1 MSRILLLFLLMTMF
15 LFDAVLTAQDDMD
28 LLSLIEDEEEMLT
41 EFVEAAFKTNKVIN
55 LHSLENTA
63 SGVLDFKIS
72 HRFGFLSD
80 GVNQLYGA
88 NAKGLDKYAVGMLYN
103 LFGLDNAVIRIGFD
117 YGVNDWLQAGIGRSS
132 FDKTFDGYLKAK
144 VLRQKSGA
152 GVMPLSLSFMAGSA
166 IRTQK
171 DDRDVAPPFSTRMS
185 YSFQA
190 IIGRKF
196 SEKFS
201 LQFSPTMI
209 HYNLVPT
216 AADYNDRFALGVAAR
231 HKLSNRVAL
240 TAEYIYVPEKYLGD
254 LYTNG
259 FSVGVD
265 IETGGHVFQLHF
277 SNSTGMFERAFM
289 FENTGRWDRGD
300 IRFGFNVS
308 RVFTVRQPKGFR
320 E

>member
-1 MSRILLLFLLMTMF
+1 MTKIYLSLFF
-15 LFDAVLTAQDDMD
+15 LVCSLFSSLNAQDDD
-28 LLSLIEDEEEMLT
+28 LLSLLEDENEPTIEYAI
-41 EFVEAAFKTNKVIN
+41 AAFKTNKVIN

-80 GVNQLYGA
+80 GVNQLYGPD
-88 NAKGLDKYAVGMLYN
+88 AKGLDKYAVGMLYN

-117 YGVNDWLQAGIGRSS
+117 YGINDWLQIGIGRSS
-132 FDKTFDGYLKAK
+132 FDKTFDGYLKSKILRQSSGAK
-144 VLRQKSGA
+144 V
-152 GVMPLSLSFMAGSA
+152 MPVSLSMMAGA
-166 IRTQK
+166 ALRTQK
-171 DDRDVAPPFSTRMS
+171 DDQDVKPPFSTRLS
-185 YSFQA
+185 YSLQA
-190 IIGRKF
+190 IVGRKF
-196 SEKFS
+196 NDKFS
-201 LQFSPTMI
+201 LQLSPTMI

-216 AADYNDRFALGVAAR
+216 AADFNDRFAIGIAGR
-231 HKLSNRVAL
+231 HKLSSRVAL
-240 TAEYIYVPEKYLGD
+240 TAEYIYVPAKYLGD
-254 LYTNG
+254 EFTNG
-259 FSVGVD
+259 FSIGVD

-308 RVFTVRQPKGFR
+308 RVFTVRKPKGFP